1 MESTRSRPPSSQLV
15 YVHVWLLP
23 QPLWKE
29 ETNTALAQDT
39 TRAVSVGFV
48 RTLPDWPLLVVRRQV
63 ERELDRDVT
72 QQFIFLKGMG
82 PHLVHVNVK
91 QEQHVKVKSI
101 FYSLVPDEP
110 PPRPEVIFILPG
122 SALRSPSRPLS
133 LPWGSRQ
140 TGRWDVS
147 TPPSRE
153 PDNLVSGVGGGGAG
167 AAVPNNRTPPPPP
180 LTPPSPAMPP
190 PLLTP
195 RLELPAPSRHQ
206 EAARGGG
213 KTAPGN
219 GADGR
224 TAAGRRG
231 GGGNLAP
238 AAVGVPTTPATSATL
253 DSGIGGGSGGLA
265 LSVSSRSGDAQTS
278 GKRAVEDAVTFAPTA
293 PTAATTAAATAA
305 TSHRVRGRTSGD
317 EDSDSDDVTSS
328 DSMVL
333 PPPPALRITIAA
345 PAATAEP
352 PPSVTP
358 RRPEVTAP
366 AGTRAKVA
374 TPPSPRRANGGG
386 GGGGGEESAPDD
398 GFPVAPPPP
407 PAFVAGGGRD
417 AGENGGKDAGRYS
430 NKDGGKDGGAQGGGG
445 CHADFTQG
453 AERRG
458 LAGEHGAAG
467 EGADEGRVRQPATEP
482 EPELAAKELSELQG
496 ERREMERHR
505 RELVARIKE
514 TRVAMH
520 ARRAEA
526 REAWKRRYLH
536 EKRATP
542 ALEEELRPVREE
554 LDALLSRNA
563 HLTATATTTTLKD
576 TLLARLQGAQRRV
589 EKLVGDIE
597 SGAAKLRSEQKLRKD
612 AQQELKAAR
621 AQLAQRRALASV
633 ARKPGVAYGL

>member
-101 FYSLVPDEP
+101 FYSLVPDES

-153 PDNLVSGVGGGGAG
+153 PDNLVVGVVGGGAG

-180 LTPPSPAMPP
+180 PLTPPSPAMPPPP

-213 KTAPGN
+213 ETAAGN
-219 GADGR
+219 GAAGR

-231 GGGNLAP
+231 GGGNLA
-238 AAVGVPTTPATSATL
+238 AAVGVGVPTTPATSATL
-253 DSGIGGGSGGLA
+253 DSGIGGGGGGGLA
-265 LSVSSRSGDAQTS
+265 LSVSSRSGDAQMF
-278 GKRAVEDAVTFAPTA
+278 GKRAVEDAVTFAPTTA
-293 PTAATTAAATAA
+293 APAVPTAAA
-305 TSHRVRGRTSGD
+305 SHRVRGRISGD

-374 TPPSPRRANGGG
+374 TPPPPRRANG

-398 GFPVAPPPP
+398 GFPVAPPPPPPP

-445 CHADFTQG
+445 RHADFTHG

-467 EGADEGRVRQPATEP
+467 EETDEGRVRQPATEP
-482 EPELAAKELSELQG
+482 EPELAAKELSELQD

-514 TRVAMH
+514 TRAAMH
-520 ARRAEA
+520 ARRAED
-526 REAWKRRYLH
+526 L
-536 EKRATP
+536 P
-542 ALEEELRPVREE
+542 
-554 LDALLSRNA
+554 RN
-563 HLTATATTTTLKD
+563 
-576 TLLARLQGAQRRV
+576 
-589 EKLVGDIE
+589 
-597 SGAAKLRSEQKLRKD
+597 
-612 AQQELKAAR
+612 
-621 AQLAQRRALASV
+621 
-633 ARKPGVAYGL
+633 PG